1 MKKFIIPLEDK
12 LNNVIVILGPTA
24 SGKTKLSIEL
34 AKDIHGEIVSAD
46 SMQVYKYMDVGTAKP
61 DEEEKQGIKHYL
73 IDEITPDREFSV
85 AGFQQLAI
93 KYIDDIINRG
103 KVPIVSGGTGLYIDS
118 LIYNIGFG
126 DTICDWEL
134 REKLKNEA
142 LEKGNEYL
150 HNKLKEIDPEAAE
163 KIHMNN
169 VKRVIRAIEVYTYT
183 QKPISMH
190 QEESRKNPSKY
201 SFMIFGLRMDRE
213 KLYERINQR
222 VDLMMEKGL
231 VQEVKKLIEMG
242 YDKSTIAMQGI
253 GYKEILSYLR
263 GEITLDEAVY
273 VLKRDTR
280 HYAKRQLTWFNRMKD
295 VSWIDIDQNS
305 NLNEIIKNIKD
316 VIATSGIIL

>member
-1 MKKFIIPLEDK
+1 MEDK

-118 LIYNIGFG
+118 LIYNIEFG

-169 VKRVIRAIEVYTYT
+169 VKRVIRAIEVYTYS

-222 VDLMMEKGL
+222 VDLMLEKGL

-295 VSWIDIDQNS
+295 VTWIDIDQNS

>member
-1 MKKFIIPLEDK
+1 ME
-12 LNNVIVILGPTA
+12 NVIVILGPTA

-34 AKDIHGEIVSAD
+34 AKDINGEIVSAD
-46 SMQVYKYMDVGTAKP
+46 SMQIYKFMDIGTAKP

-73 IDEITPDREFSV
+73 IDEVTPDEEFSV
-85 AGFQQLAI
+85 ARFKELAI
-93 KYIDDIINRG
+93 KYIDKIIQDG
-103 KVPIVSGGTGLYIDS
+103 KIPIISGGTGLYIDS
-118 LIYNIGFG
+118 LVYNIEFG

-134 REKLKNEA
+134 RESLKKEA

-150 HNKLKEIDPEAAE
+150 HNKLKEVDPEAAK

-183 QKPISMH
+183 KKTITSH
-190 QEESRKNPSKY
+190 QEESRRNPSKY
-201 SFMIFGLRMDRE
+201 NFLVFGLTMDRE
-213 KLYERINQR
+213 KLYERINKR

-231 VQEVKKLIEMG
+231 VDEVNKLVEMG

-280 HYAKRQLTWFNRMKD
+280 HYAKRQLTWFRRMKN
-295 VSWIDIDQNS
+295 VTWINMDQFDNVH
-305 NLNEIIKNIKD
+305 EILKNIKD

>member
-1 MKKFIIPLEDK
+1 MEDK
-12 LNNVIVILGPTA
+12 LDNVIVILGPTA

-34 AKDIHGEIVSAD
+34 AKDIRGEIVSAD
-46 SMQVYKYMDVGTAKP
+46 SMQIYKYMDIGTAKP

-73 IDEITPDREFSV
+73 IDEVTPDSEFCV
-85 AGFQQLAI
+85 ARFQQLA
-93 KYIDDIINRG
+93 KNYIDDIIDRS

-118 LIYNIGFG
+118 LIYNIEFG

-183 QKPISMH
+183 KKTISMH
-190 QEESRKNPSKY
+190 QKESRRNPPKY
-201 SFMIFGLRMDRE
+201 NFTIFGLRMDRE

-231 VQEVKKLIEMG
+231 VQEVKKLVEMG
-242 YDKSTIAMQGI
+242 YDNSTIAMQGI
-253 GYKEILSYLR
+253 GYKEILSYLK
-263 GEITLDEAVY
+263 GEITLDEAIY

-280 HYAKRQLTWFNRMKD
+280 HYAKRQLTWFNRMED
-295 VSWIDIDQNS
+295 VTWIDIDQNS
-305 NLNEIIKNIKD
+305 NLTEIIKNIKE

>member
-242 YDKSTIAMQGI
+242 YDKSIIAMQGI

>member
-1 MKKFIIPLEDK
+1 MFFSEEK
-12 LNNVIVILGPTA
+12 LNNVIVIMGPTA
-24 SGKTKLSIEL
+24 SGKTNLSIEL
-34 AKDIHGEIVSAD
+34 AKDLNGEIVSAD
-46 SMQVYKYMDVGTAKP
+46 SMQIYKYMDVGTAKP
-61 DEEEKQGIKHYL
+61 DKEEKQGIRHCL
-73 IDEITPDREFSV
+73 IDEVTPDEEFSV
-85 AGFQQLAI
+85 ARFKQLAI
-93 KYIDDIINRG
+93 EYIDDILNRG
-103 KVPIVSGGTGLYIDS
+103 KVPIVCGGTGLYIDS
-118 LIYNIGFG
+118 LINNIEFG

-134 REKLKNEA
+134 RENLKREA

-150 HNKLKEIDPEAAE
+150 HNKLKEIDPEAAK

-169 VKRVIRAIEVYTYT
+169 VKRVIRAIEVYTFT
-183 QKPISMH
+183 QKPISLH

-201 SFMIFGLRMDRE
+201 SFTIFGLMRDRE
-213 KLYERINQR
+213 KLYDRINQR

-295 VSWIDIDQNS
+295 VTWVNVDQFDS
-305 NLNEIIKNIKD
+305 VHEILKNIKD

>member
-1 MKKFIIPLEDK
+1 MFFSEEK
-12 LNNVIVILGPTA
+12 LNNVIVIMGPTA
-24 SGKTKLSIEL
+24 SGKTNLSIEL
-34 AKDIHGEIVSAD
+34 AKDLNGEIVSAD
-46 SMQVYKYMDVGTAKP
+46 SMQIYKYMDVGTAKP
-61 DEEEKQGIKHYL
+61 DKEEKQGIRHCL
-73 IDEITPDREFSV
+73 IDEVTPDEEFSV
-85 AGFQQLAI
+85 ARFKQLAI
-93 KYIDDIINRG
+93 EYIDDILNRG
-103 KVPIVSGGTGLYIDS
+103 KVPIVCGGTGLYIDS
-118 LIYNIGFG
+118 LIYNIEFG

-134 REKLKNEA
+134 REDLKREA

-150 HNKLKEIDPEAAE
+150 HNKLKEIDPEAAK

-169 VKRVIRAIEVYTYT
+169 VKRVIRAIEVYTFT
-183 QKPISMH
+183 QKPISLH

-201 SFMIFGLRMDRE
+201 SFTIFGVMRDRE
-213 KLYERINQR
+213 KLYDRINQR

-295 VSWIDIDQNS
+295 VKWVNVDQFDS
-305 NLNEIIKNIKD
+305 VHEILKNIKD

>member
-1 MKKFIIPLEDK
+1 LE
-12 LNNVIVILGPTA
+12 NVIVILGPTA

-34 AKDIHGEIVSAD
+34 AKDINGEIVSAD
-46 SMQVYKYMDVGTAKP
+46 SMQIYKFMDIGTAKP

-73 IDEITPDREFSV
+73 IDEVTPDEEFSV
-85 AGFQQLAI
+85 ARFKELAI
-93 KYIDDIINRG
+93 KYIDKIIQDG
-103 KVPIVSGGTGLYIDS
+103 KIPIISGGTGLYIDS
-118 LIYNIGFG
+118 LVYNIEFG

-134 REKLKNEA
+134 RESLKKEA

-150 HNKLKEIDPEAAE
+150 HNKLKEVDPEAAK

-183 QKPISMH
+183 KKTITSH
-190 QEESRKNPSKY
+190 QEESRRNPSKY
-201 SFMIFGLRMDRE
+201 NFLVFGLTMDRE
-213 KLYERINQR
+213 KLYERINKR

-231 VQEVKKLIEMG
+231 VDEVNKLVEMG

-280 HYAKRQLTWFNRMKD
+280 HYAKRQLTWFRRMKN
-295 VSWIDIDQNS
+295 VTWINMDQFDNVH
-305 NLNEIIKNIKD
+305 EILKNIKD

>member
-1 MKKFIIPLEDK
+1 MEDK

-118 LIYNIGFG
+118 LIYNIEFG

-150 HNKLKEIDPEAAE
+150 HNRLKVIDPEAAE

-295 VSWIDIDQNS
+295 VTWIDIDQNS

>member
-1 MKKFIIPLEDK
+1 MEDK
-12 LNNVIVILGPTA
+12 LDNVIVILGPTA

-34 AKDIHGEIVSAD
+34 AKDIRGEIVSAD
-46 SMQVYKYMDVGTAKP
+46 SMQIYKYMDIGTAKP

-73 IDEITPDREFSV
+73 IDEVTPDSEFSV
-85 AGFQQLAI
+85 ARFQQLA
-93 KYIDDIINRG
+93 KNYIDDIIDRS

-118 LIYNIGFG
+118 LIYNIEFG

-183 QKPISMH
+183 KKTISMH
-190 QEESRKNPSKY
+190 QKESRRNPPKY
-201 SFMIFGLRMDRE
+201 NFTIFGLRMDRE

-231 VQEVKKLIEMG
+231 VQEVKKLVEMG
-242 YDKSTIAMQGI
+242 YDNSTIAMQGI
-253 GYKEILSYLR
+253 GYKEILSYLK
-263 GEITLDEAVY
+263 GEITLDEAIY

-280 HYAKRQLTWFNRMKD
+280 HYAKRQLTWFNRMED
-295 VSWIDIDQNS
+295 VTWIDIDQNS
-305 NLNEIIKNIKD
+305 NLTEIIKNIKE

>member
-1 MKKFIIPLEDK
+1 M
-12 LNNVIVILGPTA
+12 NNVIVILGPTA

-118 LIYNIGFG
+118 LIYNIEFG

-169 VKRVIRAIEVYTYT
+169 VKRVIRAIEVYTYS

-222 VDLMMEKGL
+222 VDLMLEKGL

-295 VSWIDIDQNS
+295 VTWIDIDQNS

>member
-1 MKKFIIPLEDK
+1 ME
-12 LNNVIVILGPTA
+12 NVIVIMGPTA

-34 AKDIHGEIVSAD
+34 AKDINGEIVSAD
-46 SMQVYKYMDVGTAKP
+46 SMQIYKFMDIGTAKA
-61 DEEEKQGIKHYL
+61 DEEEKQGIRHYL
-73 IDEITPDREFSV
+73 IDEVTPDEEFSV
-85 AGFQQLAI
+85 ARFKELAI
-93 KYIDDIINRG
+93 KYIDEIIKDG
-103 KVPIVSGGTGLYIDS
+103 KIPIISGGTGLYIDS
-118 LIYNIGFG
+118 LIYNIEFG

-134 REKLKNEA
+134 RESLKREA
-142 LEKGNEYL
+142 SEMGNEYL
-150 HNKLKEIDPEAAE
+150 HNKLKEIDPEAAK

-183 QKPISMH
+183 QKTITSH
-190 QEESRKNPSKY
+190 QEDSKKKPSKY
-201 SFMIFGLRMDRE
+201 NFIVFGLTMDRE

-231 VQEVKKLIEMG
+231 VDEVNKLIEMG

-280 HYAKRQLTWFNRMKD
+280 HYAKRQLTWFNRMKN
-295 VSWIDIDQNS
+295 VTWINMDQFN
-305 NLNEIIKNIKD
+305 NVHEILKNIKD

>member
-1 MKKFIIPLEDK
+1 
-12 LNNVIVILGPTA
+12 LNIVIVILGPTA

-34 AKDIHGEIVSAD
+34 AKDIDGEIVSAD
-46 SMQVYKYMDVGTAKP
+46 SMQIYKYMDIGTAKP
-61 DEEEKQGIKHYL
+61 TEEEKQGIKHHL
-73 IDEITPDREFSV
+73 IDEITPDEEFSV
-85 AGFQQLAI
+85 ARFQQLAV

-103 KVPIVSGGTGLYIDS
+103 KIPIVCGGTGLYIDS
-118 LIYNIGFG
+118 LIYNIEFG

-134 REKLKNEA
+134 REMLRKEA

-183 QKPISMH
+183 HKTISML
-190 QEESRKNPSKY
+190 QKESRNNPSKY
-201 SFMIFGLRMDRE
+201 KFYVFGLSMGRE

-222 VDLMMEKGL
+222 VDRMIEKGL
-231 VQEVKKLIEMG
+231 VQEVKKLMEMG

-263 GEITLDEAVY
+263 GEISFDEAVY
-273 VLKRDTR
+273 LLKRNTR
-280 HYAKRQLTWFNRMKD
+280 RYAKRQFTWFNRMKD
-295 VSWIDIDQNS
+295 VHWI
-305 NLNEIIKNIKD
+305 NLDETHDLQEIIKNIKD
-316 VIATSGIIL
+316 VVATSGIIL

>member
-1 MKKFIIPLEDK
+1 LEDK
-12 LNNVIVILGPTA
+12 LDNVIVILGPTA

-34 AKDIHGEIVSAD
+34 AKDIRGEIVSAD
-46 SMQVYKYMDVGTAKP
+46 SMQIYKYMDIGTAKP

-73 IDEITPDREFSV
+73 IDEVTPDSEFSV
-85 AGFQQLAI
+85 ARFQQLA
-93 KYIDDIINRG
+93 KNYIDDIIDRS

-118 LIYNIGFG
+118 LIYNIEFG

-183 QKPISMH
+183 KKTISMH
-190 QEESRKNPSKY
+190 QKESRRNPPKY
-201 SFMIFGLRMDRE
+201 NFTIFGLRMDRE

-231 VQEVKKLIEMG
+231 VQEVKKLVEMG
-242 YDKSTIAMQGI
+242 YDNSTIAMQGI
-253 GYKEILSYLR
+253 GYKEILSYLK
-263 GEITLDEAVY
+263 GEITLDEAIY

-280 HYAKRQLTWFNRMKD
+280 HYAKRQLTWFNRMED
-295 VSWIDIDQNS
+295 VTWIDIDQNS
-305 NLNEIIKNIKD
+305 NLTEIIKNIKE

>member
-1 MKKFIIPLEDK
+1 
-12 LNNVIVILGPTA
+12 LNIVIVILVPTA

-34 AKDIHGEIVSAD
+34 AKYIDGEIVSAD
-46 SMQVYKYMDVGTAKP
+46 SMQIYKYMDIGTAKP
-61 DEEEKQGIKHYL
+61 TEEEKQGIKHHL
-73 IDEITPDREFSV
+73 IDEITPDEEFSV
-85 AGFQQLAI
+85 ARFQQLAV

-103 KVPIVSGGTGLYIDS
+103 KIPIVCGGTGLYIDS
-118 LIYNIGFG
+118 LIYNIEFG

-134 REKLKNEA
+134 RERLRKEA

-183 QKPISMH
+183 HKTISML
-190 QEESRKNPSKY
+190 QKESRNNPSKY
-201 SFMIFGLRMDRE
+201 KFYVFGLSMGRE

-222 VDLMMEKGL
+222 VDRMIEKGL
-231 VQEVKKLIEMG
+231 VQEVKKLMEMG

-263 GEITLDEAVY
+263 GEISFDEAVY
-273 VLKRDTR
+273 LLKRNTR
-280 HYAKRQLTWFNRMKD
+280 RYAKRQFTWFNRMKD
-295 VSWIDIDQNS
+295 VHWI
-305 NLNEIIKNIKD
+305 NLDETHDLQEIIKNIKD
-316 VIATSGIIL
+316 VVATSGIIL

>member
-1 MKKFIIPLEDK
+1 MNI
-12 LNNVIVILGPTA
+12 VIVILGPTA

-34 AKDIHGEIVSAD
+34 AKDIDGEIVSAD
-46 SMQVYKYMDVGTAKP
+46 SMQIYKYMDIGTAKP
-61 DEEEKQGIKHYL
+61 TEEEKQGIKHHL
-73 IDEITPDREFSV
+73 IDEITPDEEFSV
-85 AGFQQLAI
+85 ARFQQLAV

-103 KVPIVSGGTGLYIDS
+103 KIPIVCGGTGLYIDS
-118 LIYNIGFG
+118 LIYNIEFG

-134 REKLKNEA
+134 RERLRKEA

-183 QKPISMH
+183 HKTISML
-190 QEESRKNPSKY
+190 QKESRNNPSKY
-201 SFMIFGLRMDRE
+201 KFYVFGLSMGRE

-222 VDLMMEKGL
+222 VDRMIEKGL
-231 VQEVKKLIEMG
+231 VQEVKKLMEMG

-263 GEITLDEAVY
+263 GEISFDEAVY
-273 VLKRDTR
+273 LLKRNTR
-280 HYAKRQLTWFNRMKD
+280 RYAKRQFTWFNRMKD
-295 VSWIDIDQNS
+295 VHWI
-305 NLNEIIKNIKD
+305 NLDETHDLQEIIKNIKD
-316 VIATSGIIL
+316 VVATSGIIL

>member
-1 MKKFIIPLEDK
+1 M
-12 LNNVIVILGPTA
+12 NNVIVILGPTA

-34 AKDIHGEIVSAD
+34 AKDIDGEIVSAD
-46 SMQVYKYMDVGTAKP
+46 SMQIYKYMDIGTAKP
-61 DEEEKQGIKHYL
+61 TEEEKQGIKHHL
-73 IDEITPDREFSV
+73 IDEITPDEEFSV
-85 AGFQQLAI
+85 ARFQQLAV

-103 KVPIVSGGTGLYIDS
+103 KVPIVCGGTGLYIDS
-118 LIYNIGFG
+118 LIYNIEFG

-134 REKLKNEA
+134 RERLKKEA

-183 QKPISMH
+183 HKTISML
-190 QEESRKNPSKY
+190 QKESRNNPSKY
-201 SFMIFGLRMDRE
+201 RFTVFGLTMGRE

-222 VDLMMEKGL
+222 VDKMIEKGL

-263 GEITLDEAVY
+263 GETSFDEAVY
-273 VLKRDTR
+273 LLKRNTR
-280 HYAKRQLTWFNRMKD
+280 RYAKRQFTWFKRMED
-295 VSWIDIDQNS
+295 VHWI
-305 NLNEIIKNIKD
+305 NLDETQDLQEIIKNIKD
-316 VIATSGIIL
+316 VVATSGIIL

>member
-1 MKKFIIPLEDK
+1 LEDK
-12 LNNVIVILGPTA
+12 LDNVIVILGPTA

-34 AKDIHGEIVSAD
+34 AKDIRGEIVSAD
-46 SMQVYKYMDVGTAKP
+46 SMQIYKYMDIGTAKP

-73 IDEITPDREFSV
+73 IDEATPDSEFSV
-85 AGFQQLAI
+85 ARFQQLA
-93 KYIDDIINRG
+93 KNYIDDIIDRS

-118 LIYNIGFG
+118 LIYNIEFG

-183 QKPISMH
+183 KKTISMH
-190 QEESRKNPSKY
+190 QKESRRNPPKY
-201 SFMIFGLRMDRE
+201 NFTIFGLRMDRE

-231 VQEVKKLIEMG
+231 VQEVKKLVEMG
-242 YDKSTIAMQGI
+242 YDNSTIAMQGI
-253 GYKEILSYLR
+253 GYKEILSYLK
-263 GEITLDEAVY
+263 GEITLDEAIY

-280 HYAKRQLTWFNRMKD
+280 HYAKRQLTWFNRMED
-295 VSWIDIDQNS
+295 VTWIDIDQNS
-305 NLNEIIKNIKD
+305 NLTEIIKNIKE